1 MSVTLMIPDVPD
13 ELARRL
19 RARAAGNRRTLQAE
33 LLDIVETAV
42 REGPEAFAILLLMMD
57 TDLRVSEVCALRW
70 SDVDLKAGVIT
81 IRPSIST
88 TYS

>member
-42 REGPEAFAILLLMMD
+42 RAESRRTLQ
-57 TDLRVSEVCALRW
+57 DLVTQGQRLGLSGSPAE
-70 SDVDLKAGVIT
+70 SAGL
-81 IRPSIST
+81 IRDARDRDDRR
-88 TYS
+88 